1 MGEHSVDSVMAAVDP
16 RPVGP
21 LVTLQVPPRVIAG
34 IVLSVAAALILMAT
48 GVAAHRTL
56 GWVIAC
62 GLVAIMVMPAIGAL
76 SKHMPRWLAMI
87 VSLLAIVAFVI
98 PLVTVVYRSARSEV
112 DDLIEVA
119 PKAARRVESTSTL
132 AKDFGLTDRVQ
143 SVVDIL
149 DNAVGDAGDI
159 LVAAAGTVPTYM
171 VTGVLT
177 LFFIIYGDDYRKGL
191 FRLLPPSRAAFWD
204 RVLVSGVRKGRRYLA
219 RELQQAIVVG
229 LVSYLLARGAGL
241 DAAVLLATIVG
252 VFSIVPYFGIV
263 IGSMPALLLAAGTES
278 WGLAGALLVCFTGLQ
293 VVEASFFRRHVNSQ
307 VMRFGPA
314 LTVSVSAIGYSVY
327 GLGGA
332 LSCLAIAAMAVG
344 AIDEAGELESEAD
357 AAVSPDSASSDAAP
371 LPHIPPETGGAST
384 APARG

>member
-1 MGEHSVDSVMAAVDP
+1 MD
-16 RPVGP
+16 
-21 LVTLQVPPRVIAG
+21 
-34 IVLSVAAALILMAT
+34 
-48 GVAAHRTL
+48 
-56 GWVIAC
+56 
-62 GLVAIMVMPAIGAL
+62 
-76 SKHMPRWLAMI
+76 
-87 VSLLAIVAFVI
+87 
-98 PLVTVVYRSARSEV
+98 
-112 DDLIEVA
+112 
-119 PKAARRVESTSTL
+119 
-132 AKDFGLTDRVQ
+132 
-143 SVVDIL
+143 
-149 DNAVGDAGDI
+149 
-159 LVAAAGTVPTYM
+159 
-171 VTGVLT
+171 
-177 LFFIIYGDDYRKGL
+177 
-191 FRLLPPSRAAFWD
+191 
-204 RVLVSGVRKGRRYLA
+204 
-219 RELQQAIVVG
+219 
-229 LVSYLLARGAGL
+229 LLARGAGL